1 MSVSSTIK
9 ITNIDFD
16 TNAMLQTSSLPYLPV
31 DNAHPSFIP
40 TPILDYP
47 LKKKKG
53 NRKLRKWLRKNSIE
67 IS

>member
-1 MSVSSTIK
+1 VSVSSMIK

-31 DNAHPSFIP
+31 DNAHPCFIP
-40 TPILDYP
+40 TPILDCP
-47 LKKKKG
+47 LQKKKG
-53 NRKLRKWLRKNSIE
+53 NRKQRKWLRKNSVE

>member
-16 TNAMLQTSSLPYLPV
+16 TNAMLQTSLLPYLPV
-31 DNAHPSFIP
+31 DNAHLCFIP
-40 TPILDYP
+40 TPILECP
-47 LKKKKG
+47 LQKKKG
-53 NRKLRKWLRKNSIE
+53 NRKLRKWLRKNSVE

>member
-16 TNAMLQTSSLPYLPV
+16 TNAMLQTSLPYLPV

-40 TPILDYP
+40 TPILDCP

-53 NRKLRKWLRKNSIE
+53 KQKTEEVVTKK
-67 IS
+67 